1 MSWSDRLAEE
11 ALVSLTGSALA
22 TPGGA
27 PGLFPADPKLPLPE
41 APGSPPPTC
50 LAASQTLSAS
60 RLGFPCI
67 RPCDLNQTLTFPFV
81 TCTVVLDL
89 DIFL

>member
-1 MSWSDRLAEE
+1 MSWSDRPAEE

-27 PGLFPADPKLPLPE
+27 LGLFPADPKLRLLE
-41 APGSPPPTC
+41 HQAPSPTC
-50 LAASQTLSAS
+50 LAASQTPSAS
-60 RLGFPCI
+60 RLGFPCT
-67 RPCDLNQTLTFPFV
+67 RPCGLNQTLTFPFV